1 MSEHAFPLRFGA
13 AKYKKIRKF
22 LMGYLYLLCVA
33 IMFSFG
39 GTCVRLIR
47 PYFGPAYITFFRF
60 AVGVFF
66 LLLLKAVKRQPFQKG
81 FLSTARLAAGWIFF
95 GAVAKWVAY
104 LTENYALSHGPSYG
118 NIVTQPAQTVFLTLS
133 SVLLFREKLPP
144 RKLFCIFLCMA
155 GVLCI
160 SWNGRPL
167 NVFFQENILLT
178 GLFILSGFCA
188 GCHVL
193 SQKMIAHQM
202 DIIDSNLSIFA
213 VSAVL
218 AALPLI
224 PGTAAGEL
232 SNIRPDLG
240 CAAGILIFGFI
251 TGIGFYL
258 NARAILLV
266 PFYMVPV
273 IQSTMAIFAILW
285 GVLFFHEKISVYIVG
300 GTILFIVGLIGL
312 QLKGHNKKRPEA
324 PEKRVQNRQSMS

>member
-1 MSEHAFPLRFGA
+1 
-13 AKYKKIRKF
+13 
-22 LMGYLYLLCVA
+22 MGYLYLLCVA

-39 GTCVRLIR
+39 GTCVRLIS
-47 PYFGPAYITFFRF
+47 PHFGPAYITFFRF
-60 AVGVFF
+60 AVGVCF
-66 LLLLKAVKRQPFQKG
+66 LLLLKAVKRQSWQKN
-81 FLSTARLAAGWIFF
+81 FFSAVRLASGWILF
-95 GAVAKWVAY
+95 GAAAKWVAY

-133 SVLLFREKLPP
+133 SVLLFKEKLPP
-144 RKLFCIFLCMA
+144 RKLLCILLCMA

-167 NVFFQENILLT
+167 YVFFQENVLLT

-193 SQKMIAHQM
+193 SQKMIADQM

-213 VSAVL
+213 VSAAL
-218 AALPLI
+218 SALPLI
-224 PGTAAGEL
+224 PDAAGGGL
-232 SNIRPDLG
+232 IGVRPDLG
-240 CAAGILIFGFI
+240 CVAGILVFGFI

-266 PFYMVPV
+266 PFYMVPI

-285 GVLFFHEKISVYIVG
+285 GVLFFHEKISIYIIG
-300 GTILFIVGLIGL
+300 GTVMFITGLIGL
-312 QLKGHNKKRPEA
+312 QLKAFNKKQPKA
-324 PEKRVQNRQSMS
+324 KA

>member
-1 MSEHAFPLRFGA
+1 
-13 AKYKKIRKF
+13 
-22 LMGYLYLLCVA
+22 MGYLYLLCVA

-39 GTCVRLIR
+39 GTCVRLIS
-47 PYFGPAYITFFRF
+47 PHFGPAYITFFRF
-60 AVGVFF
+60 AVGVCF
-66 LLLLKAVKRQPFQKG
+66 LLLLKAVKRQSWQKN
-81 FLSTARLAAGWIFF
+81 FFSAVRLASGWILF
-95 GAVAKWVAY
+95 GAAAKWVAY

-133 SVLLFREKLPP
+133 SVLLFKEKLPP
-144 RKLFCIFLCMA
+144 RKLLCILLCMA

-167 NVFFQENILLT
+167 YVFFQENVLLT

-193 SQKMIAHQM
+193 SQKMIADQM

-218 AALPLI
+218 SALPLI
-224 PGTAAGEL
+224 PDAAGGGL
-232 SNIRPDLG
+232 IGVRPDLG
-240 CAAGILIFGFI
+240 CIAGILVFGFI

-266 PFYMVPV
+266 PFYMVPI

-285 GVLFFHEKISVYIVG
+285 GVLFFHEKISIYIIG
-300 GTILFIVGLIGL
+300 GTVMFITGLIGL
-312 QLKGHNKKRPEA
+312 QLKGFNKKQPKA
-324 PEKRVQNRQSMS
+324 KA

>member
-1 MSEHAFPLRFGA
+1 
-13 AKYKKIRKF
+13 
-22 LMGYLYLLCVA
+22 MGYLYLLCVA
-33 IMFSFG
+33 LMFSFG
-39 GTCVRLIR
+39 GTCVRLIS
-47 PYFGPAYITFFRF
+47 PFFGPAYITFFRF

-95 GAVAKWVAY
+95 GAIAKWVAY

-133 SVLLFREKLPP
+133 SVLLFKEKLPP

-193 SQKMIAHQM
+193 SQKMIADQM

-224 PGTAAGEL
+224 PGAAGGEL
-232 SNIRPDLG
+232 SGIRPDLG

-285 GVLFFHEKISVYIVG
+285 GVLFFHEKISIYIVG
-300 GTILFIVGLIGL
+300 GTITFILGLIGL
-312 QLKGHNKKRPEA
+312 QIKGHNKKRPET
-324 PEKRVQNRQSMS
+324 PEKSVQNRQSMS

>member
-1 MSEHAFPLRFGA
+1 
-13 AKYKKIRKF
+13 
-22 LMGYLYLLCVA
+22 MGYLYLLCVA

-39 GTCVRLIR
+39 GTCVRLIS
-47 PYFGPAYITFFRF
+47 PHFGPAYITFFRF
-60 AVGVFF
+60 AVGVCF
-66 LLLLKAVKRQPFQKG
+66 LLLLKAVKRQSWQKN
-81 FLSTARLAAGWIFF
+81 FFSAVRLASGWILF
-95 GAVAKWVAY
+95 GAAAKWVAY

-133 SVLLFREKLPP
+133 SVLLFKEKLPP
-144 RKLFCIFLCMA
+144 RKLLCILLCMA

-167 NVFFQENILLT
+167 YVFFQENVLLT

-193 SQKMIAHQM
+193 SQKMIADQM

-218 AALPLI
+218 SALPLI
-224 PGTAAGEL
+224 PDAAGGGL
-232 SNIRPDLG
+232 IGVRPDLG
-240 CAAGILIFGFI
+240 CVAGILVFGFI

-266 PFYMVPV
+266 PFYMVPI

-285 GVLFFHEKISVYIVG
+285 GGLFFHEKISIYIIG
-300 GTILFIVGLIGL
+300 GTVMFITGLIGL
-312 QLKGHNKKRPEA
+312 QLKGFNKKQPKA
-324 PEKRVQNRQSMS
+324 KA

>member
-1 MSEHAFPLRFGA
+1 M
-13 AKYKKIRKF
+13 
-22 LMGYLYLLCVA
+22 
-33 IMFSFG
+33 
-39 GTCVRLIR
+39 
-47 PYFGPAYITFFRF
+47 
-60 AVGVFF
+60 
-66 LLLLKAVKRQPFQKG
+66 
-81 FLSTARLAAGWIFF
+81 
-95 GAVAKWVAY
+95 AY

-133 SVLLFREKLPP
+133 SVLLFKEKLPP
-144 RKLFCIFLCMA
+144 RKLLCILLCMA

-167 NVFFQENILLT
+167 YVFFQENVLLT

-193 SQKMIAHQM
+193 SQKMIADQM

-218 AALPLI
+218 SALPLI
-224 PGTAAGEL
+224 PDAAGGGL
-232 SNIRPDLG
+232 IGVRPDLG
-240 CAAGILIFGFI
+240 CIAGILVFGFI

-266 PFYMVPV
+266 PFYMVPI

-285 GVLFFHEKISVYIVG
+285 GGLFFHEKISIYIIG
-300 GTILFIVGLIGL
+300 GTVMFITGLIGL
-312 QLKGHNKKRPEA
+312 QLKGFNKKQPKA
-324 PEKRVQNRQSMS
+324 KA

>member
-1 MSEHAFPLRFGA
+1 
-13 AKYKKIRKF
+13 
-22 LMGYLYLLCVA
+22 MGYLYLLCVA

-39 GTCVRLIR
+39 GTCVRLIS
-47 PYFGPAYITFFRF
+47 PHFGPAYITFFRF
-60 AVGVFF
+60 AVGVCF
-66 LLLLKAVKRQPFQKG
+66 LLLLKAVKRQSWQKN
-81 FLSTARLAAGWIFF
+81 FFSAVRLASGWILF
-95 GAVAKWVAY
+95 GAAAKWVAY

-133 SVLLFREKLPP
+133 SVLLFKEKLPP
-144 RKLFCIFLCMA
+144 RKLLCILLCMA

-167 NVFFQENILLT
+167 YVFFQENVLLT
-178 GLFILSGFCA
+178 GLFILSDFCA

-193 SQKMIAHQM
+193 SQKMIADQM

-218 AALPLI
+218 SALPLI
-224 PGTAAGEL
+224 PDAAGGGL
-232 SNIRPDLG
+232 IGVRPDLG
-240 CAAGILIFGFI
+240 CVAGILVFGFI

-266 PFYMVPV
+266 PFYMVPI

-285 GVLFFHEKISVYIVG
+285 GVLFFHEKISIYIIG
-300 GTILFIVGLIGL
+300 GTVMFITGLIGL
-312 QLKGHNKKRPEA
+312 QLKGFNKKQPKA
-324 PEKRVQNRQSMS
+324 KA

>member
-1 MSEHAFPLRFGA
+1 
-13 AKYKKIRKF
+13 
-22 LMGYLYLLCVA
+22 MGYLYLLCVA

-39 GTCVRLIR
+39 GTCVRLIS
-47 PYFGPAYITFFRF
+47 PHFGPAYITFFRF
-60 AVGVFF
+60 AVGVCF
-66 LLLLKAVKRQPFQKG
+66 LLLLKAVKRQSWQKN
-81 FLSTARLAAGWIFF
+81 FFSAVRLASGWILF
-95 GAVAKWVAY
+95 GAAAKWVAY

-133 SVLLFREKLPP
+133 SVLLFKEKLPP
-144 RKLFCIFLCMA
+144 RKLLCILLCMA

-167 NVFFQENILLT
+167 YVFFQENVLLT

-193 SQKMIAHQM
+193 SQKMIADQM

-218 AALPLI
+218 SALPLI
-224 PGTAAGEL
+224 PDAAGGGL
-232 SNIRPDLG
+232 IGVRPDLG
-240 CAAGILIFGFI
+240 CIAGILVFGFI

-266 PFYMVPV
+266 PFYMVPI

-285 GVLFFHEKISVYIVG
+285 GVLFFHEKISIYIIG
-300 GTILFIVGLIGL
+300 GTVMFITGLIGL
-312 QLKGHNKKRPEA
+312 QLKAFNKKQPKA
-324 PEKRVQNRQSMS
+324 KA